1 MNNVSILPDKLAT
14 FEYYEN
20 KLPMWLKSSKT
31 FKEHFR
37 IWFDFLVTSTTGLFC
52 SESTICSDSTI
63 VQGVQY
69 AGVIHTLDRIL
80 ALVDIFDDNYFKDE
94 SSKLSEQD
102 DWLDKIGKLFG
113 VKRTL
118 SVTNIEDGKPVK
130 YDLILNNFDFLKLI
144 QCQIIN
150 NYYDGSYSQVKSYY
164 EKTGLKVVYSTS
176 TVPATCDVYLLNAE
190 DEESYSDNMKK
201 LFLSGLLLIKSA
213 GITYTTAQLS
223 LASLLIWDKAVDS
236 KYTGW
241 DYGEWIA

>member
-37 IWFDFLVTSTTGLFC
+37 IWFDFLVTSTNALLC
-52 SESTICSDSTI
+52 SESTICSESTF
-63 VQGVQY
+63 VKGLQY
-69 AGVIHTLDRIL
+69 TGVIHTLDRIL
-80 ALVDIFDDNYFKDE
+80 ALINIFDDNYFSSS
-94 SSKLSEQD
+94 SSKTSKQD

-118 SVTNIEDGKPVK
+118 SVTYKENGQTMT
-130 YDLILNNFDFLKLI
+130 YDLVLNNFELLKLI

-150 NYYDGSYSQVKSYY
+150 NYYDGSYSQVKAYY
-164 EKTGLKVVYSTS
+164 EKTGLKVLYT
-176 TVPATCDVYLLNAE
+176 TATQAATCDVYLLETE
-190 DEESYSDNMKK
+190 DAYSDNMKK

-213 GITYTTAQLS
+213 GIVYTTSQLN
-223 LASLLIWDKAVDS
+223 LKSLLIWDKQVS
-236 KYTGW
+236 GEYTGW